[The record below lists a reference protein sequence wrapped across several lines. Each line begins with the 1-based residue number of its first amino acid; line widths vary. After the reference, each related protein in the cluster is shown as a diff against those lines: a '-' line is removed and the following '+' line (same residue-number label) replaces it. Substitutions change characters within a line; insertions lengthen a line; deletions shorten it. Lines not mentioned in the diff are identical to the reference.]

1 MHETSFLGEWRQVR
15 PDPAPASIVVRF
27 EPEGR
32 LTYVIDGQ
40 SIHLTWR
47 LDRGTLVVNDEQ
59 RSRYRFR
66 SPNVLILERGDERY
80 VYYRV

>member
-1 MHETSFLGEWRQVR
+1 MQEQAFLGEWRQVR
-15 PDPAPASIVVRF
+15 PDPRPAAIFVRF

-32 LTYVIDGQ
+32 LTYVIDDQ
-40 SIHLTWR
+40 HVPLTWC
-47 LDRGTLVVNDEQ
+47 LEEDTLIVNNDQ

-66 SPNVLILERGDERY
+66 SETVLILERAEERY